1 MSTDEVIETKRK
13 SLAIDGDTYWKLREI
28 CAKERRTPLA
38 KQDAAKGTRTADGL
52 EVAEVSL
59 EEQP

>member
-28 CAKERRTPLA
+28 CAKERRTMIMQL
-38 KQDAAKGTRTADGL
+38 QLLL
-52 EVAEVSL
+52 EHRYAEL
-59 EEQP
+59 FEDEQF